1 MNTGRSEK
9 QAEAEQAVVLRVSP
23 EQVVVLRV
31 SRARPA
37 SEESVAHL
45 WVPGALALS
54 AHPRAAPEA
63 GAPSDLPGG
72 GCGRASL
79 LVVSCREGPSPR
91 TSPGGLALHGASRRF
106 SSHRCCG
113 QVFSLSLFLMAEHLR
128 AFDVMMCVVTR

>member
-72 GCGRASL
+72 GAAGPACWWCPVAKDIPRGTRSSWCQQAILKSQVLRSGVLSL
-79 LVVSCREGPSPR
+79 SPFNGR
-91 TSPGGLALHGASRRF
+91 TS
-106 SSHRCCG
+106 
-113 QVFSLSLFLMAEHLR
+113 QSL
-128 AFDVMMCVVTR
+128 

>member
-9 QAEAEQAVVLRVSP
+9 QAEAEQA
-23 EQVVVLRV
+23 VVLRV

-54 AHPRAAPEA
+54 ARPPAAPEEA
-63 GAPSDLPGG
+63 GAPSDLPG

>member
-9 QAEAEQAVVLRVSP
+9 QAEAEQA
-23 EQVVVLRV
+23 VVLRV

-54 AHPRAAPEA
+54 ARPRAAPEA
-63 GAPSDLPGG
+63 GAPSDLLG

-79 LVVSCREGPSPR
+79 LVVSCREGHPQGDSLFMVPEGDSQV
-91 TSPGGLALHGASRRF
+91 TGAAV
-106 SSHRCCG
+106 RC
-113 QVFSLSLFLMAEHLR
+113 SLSLSF
-128 AFDVMMCVVTR
+128 